1 MEKLLVGKIIDSF
14 SLDGTLKVF
23 STTSNPEK
31 RYKKGNVLFIRNKDN
46 NEVPHTVV
54 SYKKNGKVD
63 LVRFEDITTPEEA
76 HALKGY
82 EILCNKDYSDL
93 DEGYYF
99 FSDLVDCELINN
111 NKVIGKV
118 IAVEEF
124 PAQITLRCKQTN
136 GREFFVPFIK
146 EFIQKIDIENK
157 KIEIVVLEGML

>member
-31 RYKKGNVLFIRNKDN
+31 RYKKGNTLYINDVAYK
-46 NEVPHTVV
+46 VV

-63 LVRFEDITTPEEA
+63 LIKFEGINTPEEA
-76 HALKGY
+76 HALKGC
-82 EILCNKDYSDL
+82 EILCDKDYNDL

-99 FSDLVDCELINN
+99 FSDLVGCELINN
-111 NKVIGKV
+111 NRVIGKV

-124 PAQITLRCKQTN
+124 PAQITLRCKQPN
-136 GREFFVPFIK
+136 GKEFFVPFIK
-146 EFIQKIDIENK
+146 EFVTNIDIKNK